1 MSKDKMEDDYEV
13 GYGKPPKERQFQKGA
28 SGNPKGRP
36 KKCRNFYEVLIKES
50 ESLMSITENGQ
61 RKRLSK
67 DEVAIK
73 QLLSQVIRGN
83 PSAQRMYFPL
93 LQQAHERAALVPGKN
108 KKIRDHT
115 DEELMMIIAAGSKK
129 E

>member
-1 MSKDKMEDDYEV
+1 MSKDKTQDDNEV
-13 GYGKPPKERQFQKGA
+13 GYGKPPKNTQFQKGV

-36 KKCRNFYEVLIKES
+36 KKCRNFYEILIRES
-50 ESLMSITENGQ
+50 ESLMPITENGK

-73 QLLSQVIRGN
+73 QLLSQVIRRKS
-83 PSAQRMYFPL
+83 SAQRMYFPL
-93 LQQAHERAALVPGKN
+93 LQQALERTVLVPGKN
-108 KKIRDHT
+108 KKAGDYT
-115 DEELMMIIAAGSKK
+115 EEELIRIIDAGQKK